1 MEITLTRTKQK
12 KNPNTKTTYFNGDTT
27 TEQITEREYNLLTN
41 EDTIKAFRRGG
52 GKEHAIRCYTCRG
65 YNIVKLTSTSPSG
78 ETKIIREFKFK

>member
-1 MEITLTRTKQK
+1 MKQVLK
-12 KNPNTKTTYFNGDTT
+12 
-27 TEQITEREYNLLTN
+27 EQDNKEKLSPIMDKSISAKEITEREYNLLTN

-78 ETKIIREFKFK
+78 ETRIIREFKFK

>member
-41 EDTIKAFRRGG
+41 EDTIKAFRRCG
-52 GKEHAIRCYTCRG
+52 GKEHAQRSYTCRG
-65 YNIVKLTSTSPSG
+65 YNIVKLTSTSPSR
-78 ETKIIREFKFK
+78 ETRIIREFKFK